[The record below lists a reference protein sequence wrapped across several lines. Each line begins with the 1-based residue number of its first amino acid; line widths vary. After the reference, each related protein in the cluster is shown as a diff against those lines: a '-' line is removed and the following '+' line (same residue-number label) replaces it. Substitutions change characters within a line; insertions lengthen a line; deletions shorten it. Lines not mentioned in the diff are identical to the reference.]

1 MPPDPPSSIEVGTND
16 RTRSTQ
22 SESAGPKDP
31 TPVKNVVPLAALE
44 EEDDNRNGNIAAA
57 EEVCIHLVLCAQ
69 ILLVQNLSFLTI
81 LMCFLIYVGK
91 SLQVRNRNDAPG
103 RSAAVAGGVS
113 ADDGSRAV
121 NNDVSFEQSLN
132 IKLHGF

>member
-1 MPPDPPSSIEVGTND
+1 MPPDPPSSIEVETNY
-16 RTRSTQ
+16 RPHSAQ
-22 SESAGPKDP
+22 NESAGPKDP
-31 TPVKNVVPLAALE
+31 PVKNVAPLAALE

-57 EEVCIHLVLCAQ
+57 EGVCIHLVLCAQ
-69 ILLVQNLSFLTI
+69 ILLVQNLSFLTV

-91 SLQVRNRNDAPG
+91 SLQVCNRNDAPG
-103 RSAAVAGGVS
+103 RSAAVAGGMS